1 MARTVY
7 FDSPLG
13 VLAID
18 GSERGVASVAFVERR
33 PAGAAAPE
41 NGAPAPLLACRRQ
54 LDEYFRG
61 VRTEFDL
68 PLNLAGT
75 PFQLEVW
82 RRLRQVPFGA
92 TTTYGALAAAMHNF
106 GAARAVGG
114 ANHRNPVSI
123 VIPCHRVVGG
133 GGSLVGYGGGL
144 WRKERLL
151 GHERSVLDQLKS

>member
-1 MARTVY
+1 MASSVF

-13 VLAID
+13 VLEIA
-18 GSERGVASVAFVERR
+18 GSARGVASVAFVEKR
-33 PAGAAAPE
+33 PPGAAAAE
-41 NGAPAPLLACRRQ
+41 SGAPPPLLECRRQ

-61 VRTEFDL
+61 VRTAFDL
-68 PLNLAGT
+68 PLDLAGT
-75 PFQLEVW
+75 HFQLEVW
-82 RRLRQVPFGA
+82 RRLSRVAFGA
-92 TTTYGALAAAMHNF
+92 TTTYGAIAAALKKP

-151 GHERSVLDQLKS
+151 AHERSVLSRLKK